1 MLNANKSKMK
11 NHIISGLVALTISL
25 GVFWLAP
32 GFSSG
37 NKTVKIEH
45 INGTNAAQAVYTV
58 NEDNEIIPLDFTA
71 ISAEVMD
78 AVVHIKSTQTSQY
91 TNRGQRQYR
100 QLPDPFRDFFDQ
112 FGNRGFRFES
122 PQPQTPQARVGSGS
136 GVIIN
141 EDGYIVTN
149 NHVIADADDIEVTL
163 HDNRTY
169 KAMVVGTD
177 PSTDLALIQIR
188 EKELPSLP
196 LVNSDDVRVGEWVLA
211 VGNPFNLN
219 STVTAG
225 IVSAKSRNINIL
237 QDRYAIES
245 FIQTDAA
252 INPGNSGGALVNLQG
267 GLIGINTAIAS
278 PTGAYSGYGF
288 AVPTSIVNKVVEDLL
303 KYGVV
308 QRGYL
313 GVTIRGVDG
322 NLAKEMDLDVNKG
335 VYVDSVSANSAALEA
350 GIEPGDVILAVD
362 DTEVA
367 SAPQLQEAIA
377 RYRPGDKLR
386 LTLVRND
393 SELEVTVQL
402 KNREGDFKL
411 VEKERK
417 EIFSLLGADFEDL
430 DASTARKLDLPGGV
444 KVTKLYAGKFS
455 KHTDIR
461 KGFIITRVDKQV
473 IRNKEELQ
481 NALENA
487 EGGVMIEGVYED
499 LPGTHFYAFGLSS

>member
-1 MLNANKSKMK
+1 MK

-32 GFSSG
+32 GFTSG
-37 NKTVKIEH
+37 DKTVKIEH
-45 INGTNAAQAVYTV
+45 INSSNAAKAVYTL

-71 ISAEVMD
+71 TSEKVMD
-78 AVVHIKSTQTSQY
+78 AVVHIKSTQTAQY
-91 TNRGQRQYR
+91 INRGQQRQYR

-112 FGNRGFRFES
+112 FGGRGFRFDS
-122 PQPQTPQARVGSGS
+122 PQQQTPQARIGTGS

-141 EDGYIVTN
+141 ADGYIVTN

-169 KAMVVGTD
+169 KAVVIGTD

-188 EKELPSLP
+188 EKDLPSLP
-196 LVNSDDVRVGEWVLA
+196 LINSDDVKVGEWVLA

-267 GLIGINTAIAS
+267 GLVGINTAIAS

-288 AVPTSIVNKVVEDLL
+288 AVPSNIVNKVVEDLL

-335 VYVDSVSANSAALEA
+335 VYVDSVSENSAALEA

-377 RYRPGDKLR
+377 RHRPGDEIR
-386 LTLVRND
+386 LTLARGSKEMKVK
-393 SELEVTVQL
+393 VQL

-411 VEKERK
+411 VEKERR
-417 EIFSLLGADFEDL
+417 EVFSILGADFEDL
-430 DASTARKLDLPGGV
+430 DKKAARKLEIPGGV
-444 KVTKLYAGKFS
+444 KVTKLYAGKLS
-455 KHTDIR
+455 RHTDI
-461 KGFIITRVDKQV
+461 KEGFIITKVDKQV
-473 IRNKEELQ
+473 IKDKEDLQ
-481 NALENA
+481 QALENA
-487 EGGVMIEGVYED
+487 SGGVMIEGVYEN
-499 LPGTHFYAFGLSS
+499 LPGTQFYAFGMSS